1 MKILLIGSCLT
12 LFLVSI
18 GAKRKYFLMPYPIN
32 EARSWEAA
40 TDLNHLVINQD
51 VEGDYVVGASYQV
64 SPSKAIKPRGLVLDG
79 VLGSNG
85 KNVSSCPIFECC
97 LIDH

>member
-1 MKILLIGSCLT
+1 
-12 LFLVSI
+12 
-18 GAKRKYFLMPYPIN
+18 MPYPIN

-64 SPSKAIKPRGLVLDG
+64 SPSKAIKPRGLVLDA

-85 KNVSSCPIFECC
+85 KNVSSCPIH
-97 LIDH
+97 I

>member
-1 MKILLIGSCLT
+1 MKILLIFSCLA
-12 LFLVSI
+12 LSIASI

-40 TDLNHLVINQD
+40 TDLKHLLINQD

-64 SPSKAIKPRGLVLDG
+64 SPSSL
-79 VLGSNG
+79 
-85 KNVSSCPIFECC
+85 
-97 LIDH
+97 